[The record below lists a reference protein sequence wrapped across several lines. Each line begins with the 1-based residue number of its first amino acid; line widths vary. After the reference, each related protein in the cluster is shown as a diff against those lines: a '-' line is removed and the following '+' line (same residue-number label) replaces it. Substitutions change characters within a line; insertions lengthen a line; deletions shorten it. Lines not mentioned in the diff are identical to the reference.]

1 MRQSFD
7 PLATRTGD
15 LGYKIGW
22 YFPAVGCVILTLGQL
37 TGCFLF
43 LITRPKERI
52 LMAGPL
58 RVGLVGVGQ
67 RGLQHVQALVNMQS
81 DEIVQITALADPYP
95 ENLADGKINKF
106 VEGYSSAGIKMFDSA
121 DGMIESGLVDAI
133 WFVIPPNQHKGEIER
148 AAERGIAILAEKP
161 QSLFLDDIISQDIA
175 ITKAGVPSTV
185 GFQMRHDRGYMDI
198 RNYLSDKWVAAMTMI
213 AEGAVEG
220 HGVKHTHTEEQGGP
234 ANRVW
239 TANRAWSG
247 TSVVE
252 AGIHQTDI
260 MRYWTDDDVE
270 WVRAT
275 YTDRPA
281 ELHEAEGDN
290 PIAYTVTYG
299 MKKGGVAN
307 IIFTKPARSYY
318 GGRFEVIIHTHGTI
332 KLENDF
338 VDYTFGGDWPPEN
351 NPTIDQVRKVISK
364 GPHTTAMGKESTRA
378 IGQAFATSM
387 TENKPE
393 HRLNSFNSSINSL
406 AAVLAANISNDLGGD
421 KIVIDEFINDEKYAK
436 YRVNP
441 NR

>member
-1 MRQSFD
+1 
-7 PLATRTGD
+7 
-15 LGYKIGW
+15 
-22 YFPAVGCVILTLGQL
+22 
-37 TGCFLF
+37 
-43 LITRPKERI
+43 
-52 LMAGPL
+52 MAGPL
-58 RVGLVGVGQ
+58 RVGLIGVGQ
-67 RGLQHVQALVNMQS
+67 RGLQHVNALTNMQS

-95 ENLADGKINKF
+95 ENLKESKISSH
-106 VEGYSSAGIKMFDSA
+106 VDGYSPAGIQMFDSA

-148 AAERGIAILAEKP
+148 AAKREIAIFAEKP
-161 QSLFLDDIISQDIA
+161 QSLFLDDIISQDAA

-185 GFQMRHDRGYMDI
+185 GFQMRHDRGYTDI
-198 RNYLSDKWVAAMTMI
+198 HNYLSDKWVAAMTMI

-247 TSVVE
+247 TSIVE

-260 MRYWTDDDVE
+260 MRYWSGDDVD

-281 ELHEAEGDN
+281 ELHDTEGDN

-307 IIFTKPARSYY
+307 LIFTKPARSYY
-318 GGRFEVIIHTHGTI
+318 GGRFDCIIHTHGTI
-332 KLENDF
+332 KLEDDF
-338 VDYTFGGDWPPEN
+338 VDYTFDGDWPPAN
-351 NPTIDQVRKVISK
+351 NPTIDQVRKVISA
-364 GPHTTAMGKESTRA
+364 GPHNTAMGGESTLA
-378 IGQAFATSM
+378 IGKSFATSIV
-387 TENKPE
+387 ECKPE
-393 HRLNSFNSSINSL
+393 NRLNSFNSSINSL
-406 AAVLAANISNDLGGD
+406 AAVLAANISNDLGGE
-421 KIVIDEFINDEKYAK
+421 KIVIDEFINDDKYAQ

>member
-1 MRQSFD
+1 VRELDEAWIESVFCS
-7 PLATRTGD
+7 LRF
-15 LGYKIGW
+15 LGKE
-22 YFPAVGCVILTLGQL
+22 
-37 TGCFLF
+37 
-43 LITRPKERI
+43 PKGKI

-67 RGLQHVQALVNMQS
+67 RGLQHLQAMVNMQS
-81 DEIVQITALADPYP
+81 DEIVQISALADPYP
-95 ENLADGKINKF
+95 DNLEDSKINRF
-106 VEGYSSAGIKMFDSA
+106 VEGYSSAGITMFDSA
-121 DGMIESGLVDAI
+121 DAMIESGLVDAI

-148 AAERGIAILAEKP
+148 AAEREIAIFAEKP
-161 QSLFLDDIISQDIA
+161 QSLFLDDIISQDAA

-185 GFQMRHDRGYMDI
+185 GFQMRHDRGYTDI
-198 RNYLSDKWVAAMTMI
+198 HNYLSDKWVAAMTMI

-260 MRYWTDDDVE
+260 MRYWSDDDVE

-281 ELHEAEGDN
+281 ELHDTEGDN

-307 IIFTKPARSYY
+307 LLFTKPARSYY
-318 GGRFEVIIHTHGTI
+318 NGRFDVIIHTHGTI
-332 KLENDF
+332 KLEDDF
-338 VDYTFGGDWPPEN
+338 VDYTFEGDWPPKN
-351 NPTIDQVRKVISK
+351 NPTIDQVRKVISA
-364 GPHTTAMGKESTRA
+364 GPHNTAMGRESTRG
-378 IGQAFATSM
+378 IGQSFVESI
-387 TENKPE
+387 TESDPSK
-393 HRLNSFNSSINSL
+393 RLNSFNSSINSL
-406 AAVLAANISNDLGGD
+406 ASVLAANISNDLGGE
-421 KIVIDEFINDEKYAK
+421 KIVIDEFINDDKYAK